1 MEFYFS
7 FNENCLHTACKTK
20 SFNLIQ
26 YLISL
31 DKDLLEATD
40 IFILFFNNISF
51 NFFHSGFTPIDVA
64 AMHGNNCMV
73 QLINIIS

>member
-40 IFILFFNNISF
+40 IFIFFLITF
-51 NFFHSGFTPIDVA
+51 HLIFFIQDSL
-64 AMHGNNCMV
+64 
-73 QLINIIS
+73 QLMLQLCTEIIVWSN